1 MSFSQRALGRE
12 KEDSEVAGRKSTP
25 KKEISIKM
33 KQNRRKKSQVH
44 YLGDKSR
51 H

>member
-33 KQNRRKKSQVH
+33 KQNRRKSQVH